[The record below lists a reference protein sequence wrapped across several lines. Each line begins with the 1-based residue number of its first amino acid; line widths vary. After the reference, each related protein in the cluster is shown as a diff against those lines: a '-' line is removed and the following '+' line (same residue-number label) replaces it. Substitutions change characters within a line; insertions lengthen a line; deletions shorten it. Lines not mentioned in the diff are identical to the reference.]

1 MNIITVNASK
11 TYHVKIGKH
20 LLPTAGTELRALTK
34 AKKAAIVTD
43 SNVAPLYLQE
53 LESSLKSADF
63 QVCSF
68 VFPAGE
74 ASKNAETYLKLLRFL
89 AENHLTRSDLV
100 VALGGGVTGDMA
112 GFAAATYLRGV
123 GFAQIP
129 TSLLAMVDSSVGG
142 KTAIDLPEGK
152 NLVGAF
158 YQPMLV
164 LCDIS
169 LLQSLP
175 EENFLDGCGEI
186 VKYSVL
192 GDENLL
198 ATLQKDGLNFDR
210 ESVIARCVEMKR
222 DIVNADEF
230 ESGCRQL
237 LNLGHT
243 LGHAVEANSNFTLSH
258 GCAVSVGL
266 AVVTRAAVKA
276 GICPEADGTRILA
289 ALEALGLPTKT
300 EQDIDALFSV
310 MLADK
315 KRSGDSIT
323 CVIPTKIGEC
333 IRQKMPLGQLKEF
346 MEAGM

>member
-11 TYHVKIGKH
+11 TYDVKIGEN
-20 LLPTAGTELRALTK
+20 LLDAAGTELRALTK
-34 AKKAAIVTD
+34 AKKAAVVTD
-43 SNVAPLYLQE
+43 SNVAPLYLQR
-53 LESSLKSADF
+53 LEASLREAGF
-63 QVCSF
+63 ETCAF

-89 AENHLTRSDLV
+89 AEHHLTRSDLV

-112 GFAAATYLRGV
+112 GFAAATYLRGI

-169 LLQSLP
+169 LLESLP
-175 EENFLDGCGEI
+175 QENFLDGCGEI
-186 VKYSVL
+186 VKYGVL

-198 ATLQKDGLNFDR
+198 STLQKDGLSFDR
-210 ESVIARCVEMKR
+210 EGVISRCVEMKR

-230 ESGCRQL
+230 ESGQRQL

-243 LGHAVEANSNFTLSH
+243 LGHAVEAKSNFTLSH

-276 GICPEADGTRILA
+276 GICPQKDGTQILS
-289 ALEALGLPTKT
+289 ALTALGLPTKT

-310 MLADK
+310 MLSDK

-323 CVIPTKIGEC
+323 CVIPEKIGSC
-333 IRQKMPLGQLKEF
+333 IRKKMSISQLKEF